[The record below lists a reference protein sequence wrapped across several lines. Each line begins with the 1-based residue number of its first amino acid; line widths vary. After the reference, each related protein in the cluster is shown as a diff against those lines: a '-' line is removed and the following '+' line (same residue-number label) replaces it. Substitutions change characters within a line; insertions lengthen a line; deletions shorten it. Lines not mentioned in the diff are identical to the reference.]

1 MQKAKYKFPQ
11 IIVSRFEIKGDLY
24 MESNRYCKKN
34 RGIWY
39 NRAKVTE
46 YRINTGFLAVLN
58 RTQFSKNIRY
68 IAKAK

>member
-1 MQKAKYKFPQ
+1 M
-11 IIVSRFEIKGDLY
+11 
-24 MESNRYCKKN
+24 
-34 RGIWY
+34 WY